1 MTTTELIQTLRKLAQ
16 AYNPSVADVMKEA
29 ADRLEAPGNAEWD
42 VFETITSAYGGKQ
55 IFFKENNGIIY
66 DRYKGEYI
74 TFEEAI
80 IRFCKLIG
88 DDGV

>member
-55 IFFKENNGIIY
+55 IFFKENNGTIY